1 LLRSNH
7 RGFDVAFD
15 NPAVWAGTG
24 KAALALVCAVDGA
37 AFLVSMGILPPAP
50 VRDAMLP
57 DLNRLFPMRDLPSAR
72 LMKLKAFCLFRAG
85 VQRTG
90 DDRDSRKGGR
100 LCAQPALSLGIAPAP
115 RRLICRCD
123 RKPRH
128 PTCRT

>member
-1 LLRSNH
+1 LRAVRITKGAR
-7 RGFDVAFD
+7 RGYRGSILGCPEWRKTA

-85 VQRTG
+85 V
-90 DDRDSRKGGR
+90 
-100 LCAQPALSLGIAPAP
+100 LSEQEMTEIREKADAFVRNPRFRSASHP
-115 RRLICRCD
+115 RRAA
-123 RKPRH
+123 
-128 PTCRT
+128 